1 MKSFNWF
8 NDLSSILTLDLA
20 TAAVEETEPESMEF
34 LANELGDK
42 VEKLSQISW
51 KEMFERYVPVVCD
64 YLLRVA
70 LVLVIFFV
78 GRKLIKKIVSLCD
91 QALKRHGMEVTVR
104 RFFCNVINALGYICM
119 LGILLQTVGLTATS
133 LTALV
138 ASTGVAVGLA
148 LQGSLSNFAGG
159 VLILLMKPFVIG
171 DYIVQGNT
179 EGTVKEIGLVYTEL
193 ITADNRLI
201 VIPNGT
207 LIDSSIVNVTAT
219 GKRRLELSVGIG
231 YKSDLK
237 KAKEVLIR
245 LGEND
250 PARDPENPVNVFVA
264 ELAESSVNLGLHVW
278 VSSSEYW
285 NAKWRLTENIKMA
298 FDEEGIEIP
307 FKQVEISVT
316 YWNAKWR
323 LTENIK
329 MAFDEEGIEIPFKQ
343 VEISVTKM

>member
-1 MKSFNWF
+1 MNMNSLNWF
-8 NDLSSILTLDLA
+8 SDLSSILTQDLA

-64 YLLRVA
+64 YLLRIA

-250 PARDPENPVNVFVA
+250 PARDPENPVNVFVS
-264 ELAESSVNLGLHVW
+264 ELAESSVKLGLQVW

-285 NAKWRLTENIKMA
+285 NAKWRLTENIK
-298 FDEEGIEIP
+298 
-307 FKQVEISVT
+307 
-316 YWNAKWR
+316 
-323 LTENIK
+323 LT
-329 MAFDEEGIEIPFKQ
+329 FDEEGIEIPFKQ

>member
-8 NDLSSILTLDLA
+8 NDLSSILTQDLA

-64 YLLRVA
+64 YLLRIA

-78 GRKLIKKIVSLCD
+78 SRKLIKKIVSLCD

-138 ASTGVAVGLA
+138 ASAGVAVGLA

-250 PARDPENPVNVFVA
+250 PARDPENPVNVFVS

-316 YWNAKWR
+316 
-323 LTENIK
+323 K
-329 MAFDEEGIEIPFKQ
+329 M
-343 VEISVTKM
+343 

>member
-8 NDLSSILTLDLA
+8 NDLSSILTQDLA

-42 VEKLSQISW
+42 VEKLSRISW

-64 YLLRVA
+64 YLLRIA

-91 QALKRHGMEVTVR
+91 RALKRHGMEVTVR

-138 ASTGVAVGLA
+138 ASAGVAVGLA

-159 VLILLMKPFVIG
+159 VLILLIKPFVIG

-193 ITADNRLI
+193 ITADDRLI

-250 PARDPENPVNVFVA
+250 PARDPENPVNVFVS

-285 NAKWRLTENIKMA
+285 NAKWRLTENIK
-298 FDEEGIEIP
+298 
-307 FKQVEISVT
+307 
-316 YWNAKWR
+316 
-323 LTENIK
+323 L
-329 MAFDEEGIEIPFKQ
+329 AFDEEGIEIPFKQ

>member
-1 MKSFNWF
+1 MNCFNWF

-64 YLLRVA
+64 YLLRIA

-78 GRKLIKKIVSLCD
+78 GRKLIKNIVSLCD

-138 ASTGVAVGLA
+138 ASAGVAVGLA

-316 YWNAKWR
+316 
-323 LTENIK
+323 K
-329 MAFDEEGIEIPFKQ
+329 M
-343 VEISVTKM
+343 

>member
-138 ASTGVAVGLA
+138 ASAGVAVGLA

-179 EGTVKEIGLVYTEL
+179 EGTVKEICLVYTEL

-316 YWNAKWR
+316 
-323 LTENIK
+323 K
-329 MAFDEEGIEIPFKQ
+329 M
-343 VEISVTKM
+343 

>member
-1 MKSFNWF
+1 MNMNSFNWF
-8 NDLSSILTLDLA
+8 NDLSSILTQDLA

-51 KEMFERYVPVVCD
+51 KEMFERYVPVACD
-64 YLLRVA
+64 YLLRIA
-70 LVLVIFFV
+70 LVLMIFFV
-78 GRKLIKKIVSLCD
+78 GRKLIKNIVSLCD

-138 ASTGVAVGLA
+138 ASAGVAVGLA

-219 GKRRLELSVGIG
+219 GKRRIELSVGIG

-250 PARDPENPVNVFVA
+250 PARDPENPVNVFVS

-285 NAKWRLTENIKMA
+285 NAKWRLTENIK
-298 FDEEGIEIP
+298 
-307 FKQVEISVT
+307 
-316 YWNAKWR
+316 
-323 LTENIK
+323 L
-329 MAFDEEGIEIPFKQ
+329 AFDEEGIEIPFKQ

>member
-138 ASTGVAVGLA
+138 ASAGVAVGLA

-250 PARDPENPVNVFVA
+250 PARDPENPVNVFVS
-264 ELAESSVNLGLHVW
+264 ELAESSVKLGLQVW

-316 YWNAKWR
+316 
-323 LTENIK
+323 K
-329 MAFDEEGIEIPFKQ
+329 M
-343 VEISVTKM
+343 

>member
-1 MKSFNWF
+1 MKCFNWF
-8 NDLSSILTLDLA
+8 NDLSSILTSDLA

-64 YLLRVA
+64 YLLRIA

-138 ASTGVAVGLA
+138 ASAGVAVGLA

-250 PARDPENPVNVFVA
+250 PARDPENPVNVFVS
-264 ELAESSVNLGLHVW
+264 ELAESSINLGLHVW

-316 YWNAKWR
+316 
-323 LTENIK
+323 K
-329 MAFDEEGIEIPFKQ
+329 M
-343 VEISVTKM
+343 

>member
-8 NDLSSILTLDLA
+8 NDLSSILTQDLA
-20 TAAVEETEPESMEF
+20 TEAVEETEPESMEF

-138 ASTGVAVGLA
+138 ASAGVAVGLA

-316 YWNAKWR
+316 
-323 LTENIK
+323 K
-329 MAFDEEGIEIPFKQ
+329 M
-343 VEISVTKM
+343 

>member
-1 MKSFNWF
+1 MNMNSFNWF
-8 NDLSSILTLDLA
+8 NDLTSILTQDLA

-51 KEMFERYVPVVCD
+51 KEMFERYVPVACD
-64 YLLRVA
+64 YLLRIA
-70 LVLVIFFV
+70 LVLMIFFV
-78 GRKLIKKIVSLCD
+78 GRKLIKNIVSLCD

-138 ASTGVAVGLA
+138 ASAGVAVGLA

-250 PARDPENPVNVFVA
+250 PARDPENPVNVFVS

-285 NAKWRLTENIKMA
+285 NAKWRLTENIK
-298 FDEEGIEIP
+298 
-307 FKQVEISVT
+307 
-316 YWNAKWR
+316 
-323 LTENIK
+323 L
-329 MAFDEEGIEIPFKQ
+329 AFDEEGIEIPFKQ

>member
-8 NDLSSILTLDLA
+8 NDLSSILTQDLA

-64 YLLRVA
+64 YLLRIA

-138 ASTGVAVGLA
+138 ASAGVAVGLA

-250 PARDPENPVNVFVA
+250 PARDPENPVNVFVS
-264 ELAESSVNLGLHVW
+264 ELAESSVNLGLYVW

-316 YWNAKWR
+316 
-323 LTENIK
+323 K
-329 MAFDEEGIEIPFKQ
+329 M
-343 VEISVTKM
+343 

>member
-1 MKSFNWF
+1 MNMNSLNWF
-8 NDLSSILTLDLA
+8 SDLSSILTQDLA

-64 YLLRVA
+64 YLLRIA

-138 ASTGVAVGLA
+138 ASAGVAVGLA

-207 LIDSSIVNVTAT
+207 LIDNSIVNVTAT

-250 PARDPENPVNVFVA
+250 PARDPENPVNVFVS

-316 YWNAKWR
+316 
-323 LTENIK
+323 K
-329 MAFDEEGIEIPFKQ
+329 M
-343 VEISVTKM
+343 

>member
-1 MKSFNWF
+1 MNMNSFNWF
-8 NDLSSILTLDLA
+8 NDLSSILTQDLA

-51 KEMFERYVPVVCD
+51 KEMFERYVPVACD
-64 YLLRVA
+64 YLLRIA
-70 LVLVIFFV
+70 LVLMIFFV
-78 GRKLIKKIVSLCD
+78 GRKLIKNIVSLCD

-138 ASTGVAVGLA
+138 ASAGVAVGLA

-231 YKSDLK
+231 YKSDVK

-250 PARDPENPVNVFVA
+250 PARDPENPVNVFVS

-285 NAKWRLTENIKMA
+285 NAKWRLTENIK
-298 FDEEGIEIP
+298 
-307 FKQVEISVT
+307 
-316 YWNAKWR
+316 
-323 LTENIK
+323 L
-329 MAFDEEGIEIPFKQ
+329 AFDEEGIEIPFKQ

>member
-8 NDLSSILTLDLA
+8 NDLSSILTQDLA

-64 YLLRVA
+64 YLLRIA
-70 LVLVIFFV
+70 LVFVIFFV

-138 ASTGVAVGLA
+138 ASAGVAVGLA

-250 PARDPENPVNVFVA
+250 PARDPENPVNVFVS

-316 YWNAKWR
+316 
-323 LTENIK
+323 K
-329 MAFDEEGIEIPFKQ
+329 MQ
-343 VEISVTKM
+343 

>member
-1 MKSFNWF
+1 MNMNSLNWF
-8 NDLSSILTLDLA
+8 SDLSSILTQDLA

-51 KEMFERYVPVVCD
+51 KEMFDRYVPVACD
-64 YLLRVA
+64 YLLRIA
-70 LVLVIFFV
+70 LVFVIFFV

-138 ASTGVAVGLA
+138 ASAGVAVGLA

-250 PARDPENPVNVFVA
+250 PARDPENPVNVFVSD
-264 ELAESSVNLGLHVW
+264 LAESSVNLGLHVW

-285 NAKWRLTENIKMA
+285 NAKWRLTENIK
-298 FDEEGIEIP
+298 
-307 FKQVEISVT
+307 
-316 YWNAKWR
+316 
-323 LTENIK
+323 L
-329 MAFDEEGIEIPFKQ
+329 AFDEEGIEIPFKQ

>member
-138 ASTGVAVGLA
+138 ASAGVAVGLA

-171 DYIVQGNT
+171 DYIVQANT

-316 YWNAKWR
+316 
-323 LTENIK
+323 K
-329 MAFDEEGIEIPFKQ
+329 M
-343 VEISVTKM
+343 

>member
-1 MKSFNWF
+1 MNMNSFNWF
-8 NDLSSILTLDLA
+8 NDLSSILTQDLA

-51 KEMFERYVPVVCD
+51 KEMFERYVPVACD
-64 YLLRVA
+64 YLLRIA
-70 LVLVIFFV
+70 LVLMIFFV
-78 GRKLIKKIVSLCD
+78 GRKLIKNIVSLCD

-104 RFFCNVINALGYICM
+104 RFFCNVIKALGYICM

-138 ASTGVAVGLA
+138 ASAGVAVGLA

-250 PARDPENPVNVFVA
+250 PARDPENPVNVFVS

-285 NAKWRLTENIKMA
+285 NAKWRLTENIK
-298 FDEEGIEIP
+298 
-307 FKQVEISVT
+307 
-316 YWNAKWR
+316 
-323 LTENIK
+323 L
-329 MAFDEEGIEIPFKQ
+329 AFDEEGIEIPFKQ

>member
-1 MKSFNWF
+1 MNMNSLNWF
-8 NDLSSILTLDLA
+8 SDLSSILTQDLA

-51 KEMFERYVPVVCD
+51 KEMFERYVPVACD
-64 YLLRVA
+64 YLLRIA
-70 LVLVIFFV
+70 LVLMIFFV
-78 GRKLIKKIVSLCD
+78 GRKLIKNIVSLCD

-138 ASTGVAVGLA
+138 ASAGVAVGLA

-250 PARDPENPVNVFVA
+250 PARDPENPVNVFVS
-264 ELAESSVNLGLHVW
+264 ELAESSVKLGLQVW

-285 NAKWRLTENIKMA
+285 NAKWRLTENIK
-298 FDEEGIEIP
+298 
-307 FKQVEISVT
+307 
-316 YWNAKWR
+316 
-323 LTENIK
+323 L
-329 MAFDEEGIEIPFKQ
+329 AFDEEGIEIPFKQ

>member
-1 MKSFNWF
+1 MNMNSFNWF
-8 NDLSSILTLDLA
+8 NDLSSILTQDLA

-64 YLLRVA
+64 YLLRIA

-138 ASTGVAVGLA
+138 ASAGVAVGLA

-250 PARDPENPVNVFVA
+250 PARDPENPVNVFVS

-285 NAKWRLTENIKMA
+285 NAKWRLTENIK
-298 FDEEGIEIP
+298 
-307 FKQVEISVT
+307 
-316 YWNAKWR
+316 
-323 LTENIK
+323 L
-329 MAFDEEGIEIPFKQ
+329 AFDEEGIEIPFKQ

>member
-1 MKSFNWF
+1 MNMNSFNWF
-8 NDLSSILTLDLA
+8 NDLSSILTQELA

-51 KEMFERYVPVVCD
+51 KEMFERYVPVACD
-64 YLLRVA
+64 YLLRIA
-70 LVLVIFFV
+70 LVLMIFFV
-78 GRKLIKKIVSLCD
+78 GRKLIKNIVSLCD

-138 ASTGVAVGLA
+138 ASAGVAVGLA

-250 PARDPENPVNVFVA
+250 PARDPENPVNVFVS

-285 NAKWRLTENIKMA
+285 NAKWRLTENIK
-298 FDEEGIEIP
+298 
-307 FKQVEISVT
+307 
-316 YWNAKWR
+316 
-323 LTENIK
+323 L
-329 MAFDEEGIEIPFKQ
+329 AFDEEGIEIPFKQ

>member
-1 MKSFNWF
+1 MNMNSFNWF
-8 NDLSSILTLDLA
+8 NDLSSILTQDLA

-51 KEMFERYVPVVCD
+51 KEMFERYVPVACD
-64 YLLRVA
+64 YLLRIA
-70 LVLVIFFV
+70 LVLMIFFV

-138 ASTGVAVGLA
+138 ASAGVAVGLA

-250 PARDPENPVNVFVA
+250 PARDPENPVNVFVS

-316 YWNAKWR
+316 
-323 LTENIK
+323 K
-329 MAFDEEGIEIPFKQ
+329 M
-343 VEISVTKM
+343 

>member
-8 NDLSSILTLDLA
+8 NDLSSILTQDLA

-64 YLLRVA
+64 YLLRIA

-78 GRKLIKKIVSLCD
+78 GRKLIKNIVSLCD

-138 ASTGVAVGLA
+138 ASAGVAVGLA

-250 PARDPENPVNVFVA
+250 PARDPENPVNVFVS

-316 YWNAKWR
+316 
-323 LTENIK
+323 K
-329 MAFDEEGIEIPFKQ
+329 M
-343 VEISVTKM
+343 

>member
-1 MKSFNWF
+1 MNMNSFNWF
-8 NDLSSILTLDLA
+8 NDLSSILTQDLA

-51 KEMFERYVPVVCD
+51 KEMFERYVPVACD
-64 YLLRVA
+64 YLLRIA
-70 LVLVIFFV
+70 LVLMIFFV
-78 GRKLIKKIVSLCD
+78 GRKLIKNIVSLCD

-104 RFFCNVINALGYICM
+104 PFFCNVINALGYICM
-119 LGILLQTVGLTATS
+119 LGILLQTVGLTA
-133 LTALV
+133 LV
-138 ASTGVAVGLA
+138 ASAGVAVGLA
-148 LQGSLSNFAGG
+148 LLGSLSNFAGG

-250 PARDPENPVNVFVA
+250 PARDPENPVNVFVS

-285 NAKWRLTENIKMA
+285 NAKWRLTENIK
-298 FDEEGIEIP
+298 
-307 FKQVEISVT
+307 
-316 YWNAKWR
+316 
-323 LTENIK
+323 L
-329 MAFDEEGIEIPFKQ
+329 AFDEEGIEIPFKQ

>member
-1 MKSFNWF
+1 MKCFNWF

-138 ASTGVAVGLA
+138 ASAGVAVGLA

-250 PARDPENPVNVFVA
+250 PARDLENPVNVFVS

-316 YWNAKWR
+316 
-323 LTENIK
+323 K
-329 MAFDEEGIEIPFKQ
+329 M
-343 VEISVTKM
+343 

>member
-1 MKSFNWF
+1 MLTAGKEKTMKSFNWF

-138 ASTGVAVGLA
+138 ASAGVAVGLA

-250 PARDPENPVNVFVA
+250 PARDPENPVNVFVS

-316 YWNAKWR
+316 
-323 LTENIK
+323 K
-329 MAFDEEGIEIPFKQ
+329 M
-343 VEISVTKM
+343 

>member
-1 MKSFNWF
+1 MNMNSFNWF
-8 NDLSSILTLDLA
+8 NDLSSILTQDLA

-51 KEMFERYVPVVCD
+51 KEMFERYVPVACD
-64 YLLRVA
+64 YLLRIA
-70 LVLVIFFV
+70 LVFVIFFV

-138 ASTGVAVGLA
+138 ASAGVAVGLA

-207 LIDSSIVNVTAT
+207 LIDNSIVNVTAT

-250 PARDPENPVNVFVA
+250 PARDPENPVNVFVS

-316 YWNAKWR
+316 
-323 LTENIK
+323 K
-329 MAFDEEGIEIPFKQ
+329 M
-343 VEISVTKM
+343 

>member
-138 ASTGVAVGLA
+138 ASVAVGLA

-316 YWNAKWR
+316 
-323 LTENIK
+323 K
-329 MAFDEEGIEIPFKQ
+329 M
-343 VEISVTKM
+343 

>member
-1 MKSFNWF
+1 MNCFNWF

-64 YLLRVA
+64 YLLRIA

-250 PARDPENPVNVFVA
+250 PARDPENPVNVFVS

-316 YWNAKWR
+316 
-323 LTENIK
+323 K
-329 MAFDEEGIEIPFKQ
+329 M
-343 VEISVTKM
+343 

>member
-1 MKSFNWF
+1 MKSFNCF
-8 NDLSSILTLDLA
+8 NDLSSILTQDLA

-64 YLLRVA
+64 YLLRIA

-138 ASTGVAVGLA
+138 ASAGVAVGLA

-250 PARDPENPVNVFVA
+250 PARDPENPVNVFVS

-307 FKQVEISVT
+307 FKQVEIS
-316 YWNAKWR
+316 
-323 LTENIK
+323 I
-329 MAFDEEGIEIPFKQ
+329 
-343 VEISVTKM
+343 TKM

>member
-8 NDLSSILTLDLA
+8 NDLSSILTQDLA

-64 YLLRVA
+64 YLLRIA

-138 ASTGVAVGLA
+138 ASAGVAVGLA

-250 PARDPENPVNVFVA
+250 PARDTENPVNVLVSV
-264 ELAESSVNLGLHVW
+264 LAESSVKLGLHVW

-285 NAKWRLTENIKMA
+285 SAKWRLTENIK
-298 FDEEGIEIP
+298 
-307 FKQVEISVT
+307 
-316 YWNAKWR
+316 
-323 LTENIK
+323 LT
-329 MAFDEEGIEIPFKQ
+329 FDEEGIEIPFKQ

>member
-1 MKSFNWF
+1 MKCFNWF

-64 YLLRVA
+64 YLLRIA

-78 GRKLIKKIVSLCD
+78 GRKLIKNIVSLCD

-138 ASTGVAVGLA
+138 ASAGVAVGLA

-237 KAKEVLIR
+237 KAKDVLIR

-250 PARDPENPVNVFVA
+250 PARDLENPVNVFVS

-316 YWNAKWR
+316 
-323 LTENIK
+323 K
-329 MAFDEEGIEIPFKQ
+329 M
-343 VEISVTKM
+343 

>member
-8 NDLSSILTLDLA
+8 NDLSSILTQDLA

-42 VEKLSQISW
+42 VEKLSRISW

-64 YLLRVA
+64 YLLRIA

-138 ASTGVAVGLA
+138 ASAGVAVGLA

-159 VLILLMKPFVIG
+159 VLILLIKPFIIG

-193 ITADNRLI
+193 ITADNRLT

-250 PARDPENPVNVFVA
+250 PARDPENPVNVFVSD
-264 ELAESSVNLGLHVW
+264 LAESSVNLGLHVW

-285 NAKWRLTENIKMA
+285 NAKWRLTENIK
-298 FDEEGIEIP
+298 
-307 FKQVEISVT
+307 
-316 YWNAKWR
+316 
-323 LTENIK
+323 L
-329 MAFDEEGIEIPFKQ
+329 AFDEEGIEIPFKQ

>member
-1 MKSFNWF
+1 MRKMRKEKTMKSFNWF

-138 ASTGVAVGLA
+138 ASAGVAVGLA

-237 KAKEVLIR
+237 KAKEVLLR

-250 PARDPENPVNVFVA
+250 PARDPENPVNVFVS

-285 NAKWRLTENIKMA
+285 NAKWRLTENIK
-298 FDEEGIEIP
+298 
-307 FKQVEISVT
+307 
-316 YWNAKWR
+316 
-323 LTENIK
+323 L
-329 MAFDEEGIEIPFKQ
+329 AFDEEGIEIPFKQ

>member
-1 MKSFNWF
+1 MNMNSFNWF
-8 NDLSSILTLDLA
+8 NDLSSILTQDLA

-51 KEMFERYVPVVCD
+51 KEMFERYVPVACD
-64 YLLRVA
+64 YLLRIA
-70 LVLVIFFV
+70 LVLMIFFV
-78 GRKLIKKIVSLCD
+78 GRKLIKNIVSLCD

-138 ASTGVAVGLA
+138 ASAGVAVGLA

-250 PARDPENPVNVFVA
+250 PARDPENPVNVFVS

-285 NAKWRLTENIKMA
+285 NAKWRLTENIK
-298 FDEEGIEIP
+298 
-307 FKQVEISVT
+307 
-316 YWNAKWR
+316 
-323 LTENIK
+323 L
-329 MAFDEEGIEIPFKQ
+329 AFDEEGIEIPFKQ

>member
-1 MKSFNWF
+1 MKSFDWF
-8 NDLSSILTLDLA
+8 NDLSSILTQDLA

-51 KEMFERYVPVVCD
+51 KEMFERYVPVACD
-64 YLLRVA
+64 YLLRIA

-138 ASTGVAVGLA
+138 ASAGVAVGLA

-250 PARDPENPVNVFVA
+250 PARDPENPVNVFVS

-285 NAKWRLTENIKMA
+285 NAKWRLTENIK
-298 FDEEGIEIP
+298 
-307 FKQVEISVT
+307 
-316 YWNAKWR
+316 
-323 LTENIK
+323 L
-329 MAFDEEGIEIPFKQ
+329 AFDEEGIEIPFKQ

>member
-8 NDLSSILTLDLA
+8 NDLSSILTQDLA

-138 ASTGVAVGLA
+138 ASAGVAVGLA

-250 PARDPENPVNVFVA
+250 PARDPENPVNVFVS

-298 FDEEGIEIP
+298 FDEEGI
-307 FKQVEISVT
+307 
-316 YWNAKWR
+316 
-323 LTENIK
+323 
-329 MAFDEEGIEIPFKQ
+329 DIPFKQ

>member
-1 MKSFNWF
+1 MNMNSFNWF
-8 NDLSSILTLDLA
+8 NDLSSILTQDLA

-51 KEMFERYVPVVCD
+51 KEMFDRYVPVACD
-64 YLLRVA
+64 YLLRIA

-138 ASTGVAVGLA
+138 ASAGVAVGLA

-250 PARDPENPVNVFVA
+250 PARDPENPVNVFVS

-316 YWNAKWR
+316 
-323 LTENIK
+323 K
-329 MAFDEEGIEIPFKQ
+329 M
-343 VEISVTKM
+343 

>member
-70 LVLVIFFV
+70 VVLVIFFV

-138 ASTGVAVGLA
+138 ASAGVAVGLA

-316 YWNAKWR
+316 
-323 LTENIK
+323 K
-329 MAFDEEGIEIPFKQ
+329 M
-343 VEISVTKM
+343 